1 MVIRS
6 GLQNRSLGVESFIDY
21 GVSKYPERFTIQ
33 KCHLRG
39 RREHTGTL
47 SYDLIQKFQDRAH
60 RCFQSVVGFSRGG
73 EKMASIEMAV
83 PNVVH
88 AKGDYWNC
96 GVVTG

>member
-1 MVIRS
+1 MISSKNFRTALIV
-6 GLQNRSLGVESFIDY
+6 
-21 GVSKYPERFTIQ
+21 VSK
-33 KCHLRG
+33 
-39 RREHTGTL
+39 
-47 SYDLIQKFQDRAH
+47 
-60 RCFQSVVGFSRGG
+60 SVAGFSRGG